1 MKIVIR
7 HSRTK
12 MVHALGVYCRV
23 RVRWWGSFEYDKLVL
38 FKASVFNGSITL
50 WRNTFYNVIIVYT
63 RKKRWVKLSS
73 NCRITSQNIG
83 WKNWRDLSVLKSVG
97 GRGLILSKLCGRFV
111 NSCYVLLKW
120 GSKLTFKI
128 IYFLS
133 KNHKSL
139 VWDILAWKT
148 FT

>member
-12 MVHALGVYCRV
+12 MVHTLGVYCRV

-38 FKASVFNGSITL
+38 FKASMFNGSITL
-50 WRNTFYNVIIVYT
+50 WRNTFYNVITVYT

-83 WKNWRDLSVLKSVG
+83 WKNWRDLSVVKSVG
-97 GRGLILSKLCGRFV
+97 GRGLILSKNYVVDLSIVAMFYLSEVV
-111 NSCYVLLKW
+111 NLPLRLYISFQKTTNLLYET
-120 GSKLTFKI
+120 S
-128 IYFLS
+128 
-133 KNHKSL
+133 
-139 VWDILAWKT
+139 
-148 FT
+148 